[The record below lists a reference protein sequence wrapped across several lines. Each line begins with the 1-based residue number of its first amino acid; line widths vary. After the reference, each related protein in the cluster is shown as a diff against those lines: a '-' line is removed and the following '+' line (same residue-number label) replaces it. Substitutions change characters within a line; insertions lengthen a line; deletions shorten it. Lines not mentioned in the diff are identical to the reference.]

1 MPLSLML
8 AILLSASTA
17 FLAAVALRS
26 LALRRGWVSRAVAQR
41 AGPGGIP
48 VAGGLAILLAMAAGC
63 LGSAL
68 LGAVPCGGG
77 AHLAGIGVLLAG
89 FALVGLGDDCRSL
102 SPWGRLAAEALL
114 AATAAALLSAG
125 MPAGAGDPAGASG
138 GRAGWGHPVFLA
150 AAMVA
155 GANAFNLV
163 DNSDGLAAG
172 MGALSFAGLAW
183 MGVEPLLFGSAAAA
197 LAGFWLLNRPPARLY
212 LGDHGTLPLGGL
224 LGLGLA
230 ALAGAPGGQEG
241 GAGLPVPPSRPV
253 ISWGIRSTPW
263 RGACGLAG
271 APGSEGSITWPTTSP
286 ALRAPG
292 LPSSLFSSC
301 CSCSLP
307 PLPSAWS
314 AAPCLRRRAAPWC
327 FSGPDCSWA
336 MPGLRSASALTLET
350 PCDSLATPKDTWD
363 WGPKV

>member
-102 SPWGRLAAEALL
+102 SPGGRLAAEALL

-230 ALAGAPGGQEG
+230 ALAGAPGGQEVDG
-241 GAGLPVPPSRPV
+241 GRRIASATLAAGYFLGDPVYTLARRMWLGRRPWIGGVDHLAHDLARPSGAWPPVLAFLLVLQLLSATAAV
-253 ISWGIRSTPW
+253 CVE
-263 RGACGLAG
+263 RGALPPAAG
-271 APGSEGSITWPTTSP
+271 C
-286 ALRAPG
+286 ALVLLWPG
-292 LPSSLFSSC
+292 LL
-301 CSCSLP
+301 LGY
-307 PLPSAWS
+307 ART
-314 AAPCLRRRAAPWC
+314 AKRLRVDPRN
-327 FSGPDCSWA
+327 
-336 MPGLRSASALTLET
+336 AL
-350 PCDSLATPKDTWD
+350 
-363 WGPKV
+363 

>member
-48 VAGGLAILLAMAAGC
+48 VAGGLAVLLAMAAGC
-63 LGSAL
+63 CGSAL
-68 LGAVPCGGG
+68 LGALPCGGG

-89 FALVGLGDDCRSL
+89 FALVGAGDDCRSL

-114 AATAAALLSAG
+114 AAAAATLLSAG

-138 GRAGWGHPVFLA
+138 GRAGWGHPVLLA

-172 MGALSFAGLAW
+172 VAALSFAGLAW
-183 MGVEPLLFGSAAAA
+183 MGIEPLLFGSAAAA
-197 LAGFWLLNRPPARLY
+197 LGGFWLLNRPPARLY

-230 ALAGAPGGQEG
+230 ALAGAPGEQGMESGPGVAGALLAAGYVLWDPAYTLARRMGSGRRPWIGGVDHLAHDLARASGAWPPVLAFLLGLQLLSVAAAACVEG
-241 GAGLPVPPSRPV
+241 GALHPV
-253 ISWGIRSTPW
+253 
-263 RGACGLAG
+263 AG
-271 APGSEGSITWPTTSP
+271 ATLVLLW
-286 ALRAPG
+286 PG
-292 LPSSLFSSC
+292 LL
-301 CSCSLP
+301 LGY
-307 PLPSAWS
+307 A
-314 AAPCLRRRAAPWC
+314 RAAKRLRVDPRN
-327 FSGPDCSWA
+327 
-336 MPGLRSASALTLET
+336 GL
-350 PCDSLATPKDTWD
+350 
-363 WGPKV
+363 